1 ERGAGPRRVTAGSF
15 SAERHRLP
23 RRGSQMTATRDS
35 DTRPPPLRRD
45 WLGRLKRM
53 RVIIAAA
60 GAVFAALW
68 ALGILTAPQALAG
81 FGVIAAAGLI
91 GAADRD
97 AARVSAIEQRP
108 PAPAGDTLVE
118 AVLAALPDPVIA
130 LDRQGDVLAAN
141 ARASAIAP
149 GLRRGEPVSLALR
162 APEVL
167 DALRRATGSG
177 GAQRVEFFERVPLD
191 RWYEVVVTPVPPA
204 KSAPGLPA
212 GLTLMTFHDLTP
224 LRRVEEMRADFVANA
239 SHELRTPLAALLGF
253 IETLQGSAKDDAK
266 ARERFLAIMQE
277 QARRMAR
284 LIDDLLSLSRIELNA
299 HRRPDTPVDLV
310 PIVRQVADGLEMLA
324 RDRGVTVN
332 IEATTALTA
341 LGDRDELVRIFENLV
356 ENALK
361 YGAAGRR
368 VDIRIGPGTSTE
380 GESEAQV
387 SVRDYGPGIAP
398 EHLPRLTERFYR
410 VDVTES
416 RAQGGTG
423 LGLALVKHILNR
435 HRGRLTIE
443 SAPGQGAAFIIH
455 LPTASAPAQR

>member
-1 ERGAGPRRVTAGSF
+1 MSLAQDRALFAGKRWRAGWSVIVVAALVFGALAIAGLLSFAYATAGFAIVAAAAVLGARAAREEGRLALPVAIAERGDDFLRAVVAG
-15 SAERHRLP
+15 
-23 RRGSQMTATRDS
+23 
-35 DTRPPPLRRD
+35 
-45 WLGRLKRM
+45 
-53 RVIIAAA
+53 
-60 GAVFAALW
+60 
-68 ALGILTAPQALAG
+68 
-81 FGVIAAAGLI
+81 
-91 GAADRD
+91 
-97 AARVSAIEQRP
+97 
-108 PAPAGDTLVE
+108 
-118 AVLAALPDPVIA
+118 LPDPVVA
-130 LDRQGDVLAAN
+130 LDRDGRVLALN
-141 ARASAIAP
+141 DRARALAP
-149 GLRRGEPVSLALR
+149 ALRLGEPVAFALR
-162 APEVL
+162 MPELIEAVT
-167 DALRRATGSG
+167 RAAAQGTE
-177 GAQRVEFFERVPLD
+177 QRVTYSERVPID
-191 RWYEVVVTPVPPA
+191 RWFETVVMPVRREAAAARPDF
-204 KSAPGLPA
+204 L
-212 GLTLMTFHDLTP
+212 LMTFHDLTP